1 VIRAA
6 AAPVKLVTELRTYRG
21 SGGRKL
27 QRFFSTFPGGK
38 PGAGLLILRIS
49 LGVTILIHSV
59 VYLTGTEGHSGWPV
73 IAALAGIA
81 GSLLLLLGFLT
92 PLVSVS
98 VFLGAIFVSLPHL
111 RSVPAGLH
119 NVDLSAICCI
129 LVAAAVA
136 FLGPGAF
143 SLDARMFGRRE
154 IIIPDIDRGSKH

>member
-1 VIRAA
+1 M
-6 AAPVKLVTELRTYRG
+6 YRG

-49 LGVTILIHSV
+49 LGITILIHSGI
-59 VYLTGTEGHSGWPV
+59 YLTGAAGYSGWTV
-73 IAALAGIA
+73 TAALAGIA
-81 GSLLLLLGFLT
+81 GSLLLLIGFLT

-98 VFLGAIFVSLPHL
+98 VCLSAIFVSLSYLQSP
-111 RSVPAGLH
+111 STDLH
-119 NVDLSAICCI
+119 NIDLSAICCI

-154 IIIPDIDRGSKH
+154 IIIPD